1 MRRPSFAPQTGT
13 FNFHSPNHPEICS
26 RCTGH
31 TVVQHKQLSGA
42 TRHLG
47 LESNQTYSS
56 FTKCFTIKLQND
68 IWHPKKESN
77 LYLKIRSFLF
87 FPLNYWDMYEAILLQ
102 LLQYSVVNVLQNYH
116 FTCITNPL
124 LCQRPRTPLFPH
136 STPLRCFSQRVIL

>member
-1 MRRPSFAPQTGT
+1 MRRPSFAPQMGT
-13 FNFHSPNHPEICS
+13 FNFHSPNHPEICL

-31 TVVQHKQLSGA
+31 TVCCNTNSFRELPDILVWNRTKHPP
-42 TRHLG
+42 
-47 LESNQTYSS
+47 

-102 LLQYSVVNVLQNYH
+102 YSVVNVLQNYH
-116 FTCITNPL
+116 FICVTDPL
-124 LCQRPRTPLFPH
+124 LC
-136 STPLRCFSQRVIL
+136 